1 MRVPPGLG
9 VAGAGVWRGRNARVV
24 RGRRGLLAA
33 GLGRAELQ
41 QPRAGSAGRGGRGR
55 ASSARSLPAAC
66 CGSVR
71 LKARGCGRLQSAAA
85 AVSADTSNDRV
96 QFTSPGRYGVD
107 QHRTSSAGGIERLG
121 VALFWFR
128 YQIVNAVP
136 RVQLVARY
144 LARRRSIKSAGWVRV
159 HAW

>member
-1 MRVPPGLG
+1 VEGSQRACGPREEGLIS
-9 VAGAGVWRGRNARVV
+9 
-24 RGRRGLLAA
+24 
-33 GLGRAELQ
+33 GRAG
-41 QPRAGSAGRGGRGR
+41 PGRVATTARRERGKGGRGR